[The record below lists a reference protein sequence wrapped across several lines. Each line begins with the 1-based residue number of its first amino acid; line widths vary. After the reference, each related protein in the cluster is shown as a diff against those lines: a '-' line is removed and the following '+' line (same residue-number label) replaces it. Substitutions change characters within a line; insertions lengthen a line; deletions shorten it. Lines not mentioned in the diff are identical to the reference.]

1 MTPLG
6 GFLKKILGGTSTPA
20 PTPVAAPPGGSRL
33 RTTAPDDDRGA
44 PDDGEHSGRR
54 RGSRG
59 GRGRG
64 NSAADAPGA
73 QATPSSEAPAPSTRG
88 RGRGRGT
95 SDAPAASTE
104 ARSYTWSARPSGDS
118 NETEEQARQRREQA
132 SRQRR
137 GRTPSFRPYRENLDA
152 PLPEDIAFRS
162 GAEGGDRSILPARR
176 RRGTGLRD
184 TERVLVAGARS
195 LSGWSRPIGGSD
207 DLTVASLQA
216 EAPEGTTAAPARR
229 SRTAR
234 ETDPAIVLDGDDE
247 LHDATADDAD
257 TDDAET
263 TEDGAPRRRRRGRRG
278 GRGRRRPGTPLE
290 GELDENGEPRGDLID
305 TRTGGDLDD
314 DLDEEPDDEAEDE
327 ANDAEDEPVDETV
340 DGDVAIPRAVAIAAV
355 LSGEAD
361 GEVGA
366 PEDSD
371 DFDDDEES
379 SYAAYDLSD
388 ADEFEEPEA
397 DLDLSDDEQ
406 ASQADDKREAAPS
419 GPVRREARKP
429 RAQATVDAAEFPQAF
444 ADLGVGE
451 ITLQTL
457 ARWRFDKPT
466 PIQERAIPALIGG
479 RDVVGVAQT
488 GSGKTVA
495 FGIPMVECLD
505 PELAEVQGLVLVPTR
520 ELASQVLD
528 VLKDL
533 AAGFGLEAVGILGG
547 HSLAG
552 DFKALERGPAI
563 VVGTPGRV
571 IDHLQRG
578 TLSLRYVRYAVLDEA
593 DQMLDIGFLPDIRRI
608 LSRTPKRR
616 QTALFSATMP
626 STIRRLVWQFMENPE
641 TVTVDPELSTVDTI
655 DQVYF
660 EVATRDKAKGLRELV
675 ERELKGRT
683 LVFCKMK
690 RGVDRLEADLARQG
704 VRVGALHGDMDQRRR
719 ERVVQEFRA
728 GELDVLIA
736 TNVAAR
742 GLDIPEITH
751 VVNYD
756 VPQNPEEY
764 VHRIGRTGRAGRD
777 GKAITFVSEWD
788 MREWDAIEQAFGDQL
803 RREELEIY
811 S

>member
-257 TDDAET
+257 TDDPET
-263 TEDGAPRRRRRGRRG
+263 TEDGARRRGRRG

-305 TRTGGDLDD
+305 TRTGGDLDG

-327 ANDAEDEPVDETV
+327 
-340 DGDVAIPRAVAIAAV
+340 
-355 LSGEAD
+355 
-361 GEVGA
+361 
-366 PEDSD
+366 
-371 DFDDDEES
+371 DEES

-552 DFKALERGPAI
+552 DFKALERRPAI

>member
-6 GFLKKILGGTSTPA
+6 GFFKRILGGSDSPPPPATPA
-20 PTPVAAPPGGSRL
+20 RAPAATRGAPADGGYTDDRRS
-33 RTTAPDDDRGA
+33 DDDR
-44 PDDGEHSGRR
+44 PPRT

-64 NSAADAPGA
+64 RGTSDGPT
-73 QATPSSEAPAPSTRG
+73 ATTETRSAPAPSG
-88 RGRGRGT
+88 RGGRGSGRGN
-95 SDAPAASTE
+95 SDAPASTNGE
-104 ARSYTWSARPSGDS
+104 PRSYTWANRNGGNQ
-118 NETEEQARQRREQA
+118 NETDEQARQRREQA

-137 GRTPSFRPYRENLDA
+137 STRGGSFRPYRENLDA

-184 TERVLVAGARS
+184 TARVLVGGART
-195 LSGWSRPIGGSD
+195 LSGWSRPVGGSD
-207 DLTVASLQA
+207 DTVPPSAIPQQDEPHEGHDDFEPVVTPPVAELLGVAPIAPHYDEPDDESV
-216 EAPEGTTAAPARR
+216 EAPTGDLD
-229 SRTAR
+229 
-234 ETDPAIVLDGDDE
+234 ETVDDGD
-247 LHDATADDAD
+247 ATDAD
-257 TDDAET
+257 GE
-263 TEDGAPRRRRRGRRG
+263 APRRRRGRRG
-278 GRGRRRPGTPLE
+278 GRGRRRPGTTVP
-290 GELDENGEPRGDLID
+290 GEAGDL
-305 TRTGGDLDD
+305 
-314 DLDEEPDDEAEDE
+314 EPAIAELR
-327 ANDAEDEPVDETV
+327 DEPVSAPAVEVIYDDLEEVEDFV
-340 DGDVAIPRAVAIAAV
+340 DQ
-355 LSGEAD
+355 
-361 GEVGA
+361 
-366 PEDSD
+366 
-371 DFDDDEES
+371 DDEEREAER
-379 SYAAYDLSD
+379 AAVEAAAERPTRRVARPTREMAAIDPSML
-388 ADEFEEPEA
+388 PEA
-397 DLDLSDDEQ
+397 F
-406 ASQADDKREAAPS
+406 
-419 GPVRREARKP
+419 
-429 RAQATVDAAEFPQAF
+429 AE
-444 ADLGVGE
+444 LGVGE
-451 ITLQTL
+451 RTLQAL
-457 ARWRFDKPT
+457 ARYGFTMPT
-466 PIQERAIPALIGG
+466 PIQVRAIPALIKG

-488 GSGKTVA
+488 GSGKTIA
-495 FGIPMVECLD
+495 FGVPMVECLD

-552 DFKALERGPAI
+552 DFKALERRPAI

-626 STIRRLVWQFMENPE
+626 STIRRLIWQFMDDPE

-655 DQVYF
+655 DQVFY
-660 EVATRDKAKGLRELV
+660 EVAARDKARGLRELV
-675 ERELKGRT
+675 EQELKGRT
-683 LVFCKMK
+683 LIFCKMK

-719 ERVVQEFRA
+719 ERVVQEFRG

-788 MREWDAIEQAFGDQL
+788 MREWDAITGAFGDQL
-803 RREELEIY
+803 RREELSLY
-811 S
+811 SH

>member
-1 MTPLG
+1 M
-6 GFLKKILGGTSTPA
+6 
-20 PTPVAAPPGGSRL
+20 
-33 RTTAPDDDRGA
+33 
-44 PDDGEHSGRR
+44 
-54 RGSRG
+54 
-59 GRGRG
+59 
-64 NSAADAPGA
+64 
-73 QATPSSEAPAPSTRG
+73 
-88 RGRGRGT
+88 
-95 SDAPAASTE
+95 
-104 ARSYTWSARPSGDS
+104 
-118 NETEEQARQRREQA
+118 
-132 SRQRR
+132 
-137 GRTPSFRPYRENLDA
+137 
-152 PLPEDIAFRS
+152 
-162 GAEGGDRSILPARR
+162 
-176 RRGTGLRD
+176 
-184 TERVLVAGARS
+184 
-195 LSGWSRPIGGSD
+195 
-207 DLTVASLQA
+207 
-216 EAPEGTTAAPARR
+216 
-229 SRTAR
+229 
-234 ETDPAIVLDGDDE
+234 
-247 LHDATADDAD
+247 
-257 TDDAET
+257 
-263 TEDGAPRRRRRGRRG
+263 
-278 GRGRRRPGTPLE
+278 
-290 GELDENGEPRGDLID
+290 
-305 TRTGGDLDD
+305 
-314 DLDEEPDDEAEDE
+314 
-327 ANDAEDEPVDETV
+327 
-340 DGDVAIPRAVAIAAV
+340 

-406 ASQADDKREAAPS
+406 ASQADDEREAAPS

-520 ELASQVLD
+520 ELASQVLG

-552 DFKALERGPAI
+552 DFKALERRPAI

>member
-1 MTPLG
+1 MTPLR
-6 GFLKKILGGTSTPA
+6 GFLKKILGGASTSDSPTTTAARAPRARSTAPQDSPAVPA
-20 PTPVAAPPGGSRL
+20 PDEGD
-33 RTTAPDDDRGA
+33 RTD
-44 PDDGEHSGRR
+44 GRR
-54 RGSRG
+54 RVTRGGRGRGGGTSEPTAQAQSAPPAAEPREATSSRG

-64 NSAADAPGA
+64 RSTGDG
-73 QATPSSEAPAPSTRG
+73 APASTNANAEPRAYAW
-88 RGRGRGT
+88 T
-95 SDAPAASTE
+95 N
-104 ARSYTWSARPSGDS
+104 RSGGDS

-137 GRTPSFRPYRENLDA
+137 GTRTSFRPYRENLDA

-162 GAEGGDRSILPARR
+162 GPAGGDRSILPARR
-176 RRGTGLRD
+176 RRGTGLHD
-184 TERVLVAGARS
+184 TERVIVGGART

-207 DLTVASLQA
+207 DLVAPQPAHDAPHEREDEPQA
-216 EAPEGTTAAPARR
+216 EARTEQRPAVRRTRAPRVA
-229 SRTAR
+229 
-234 ETDPAIVLDGDDE
+234 EPAIVLDDDGE
-247 LHDATADDAD
+247 LEAIRDATADEDAD
-257 TDDAET
+257 RAADLDATDT
-263 TEDGAPRRRRRGRRG
+263 TEDGAAPRRRRGRRG
-278 GRGRRRPGTPLE
+278 GRGRRRPDGATDSATDDVDGAEISADGRQPDAPHS
-290 GELDENGEPRGDLID
+290 GAELDEARASTAVADTDLVED
-305 TRTGGDLDD
+305 DAPAYDLDALDDDD
-314 DLDEEPDDEAEDE
+314 DLDEP
-327 ANDAEDEPVDETV
+327 
-340 DGDVAIPRAVAIAAV
+340 IAAR
-355 LSGEAD
+355 E
-361 GEVGA
+361 ERVGL
-366 PEDSD
+366 
-371 DFDDDEES
+371 DEE
-379 SYAAYDLSD
+379 DD
-388 ADEFEEPEA
+388 ADDRDSEPHET
-397 DLDLSDDEQ
+397 
-406 ASQADDKREAAPS
+406 APA
-419 GPVRREARKP
+419 RRAPRRP
-429 RAQATVDAAEFPQAF
+429 RAQADIDPSMFPEAF
-444 ADLGVGE
+444 AALGVSDR
-451 ITLQTL
+451 TLQAL
-457 ARWRFDKPT
+457 ARYGFATPT
-466 PIQERAIPALIGG
+466 PIQERAIPALLNG

-488 GSGKTVA
+488 GSGKTIA
-495 FGIPMVECLD
+495 FGIPMVEQLD
-505 PELAEVQGLVLVPTR
+505 PELAEVQGIVLVPTR

-528 VLKDL
+528 VLRDL
-533 AAGFGLEAVGILGG
+533 AAGFGLEAIGILGG

-552 DFKALERGPAI
+552 DFKALERRPAI

-578 TLSLRYVRYAVLDEA
+578 TLSLRYVRSAVLDEA

-626 STIRRLVWQFMENPE
+626 STIRRLVWQFMDDPE

-675 ERELKGRT
+675 QRELKGRT

-719 ERVVQEFRA
+719 DRVVQEFRN

-788 MREWDAIEQAFGDQL
+788 MREWDAIASAFGDQL
-803 RREELEIY
+803 RREELSIY
-811 S
+811 SS